1 MSNRNE
7 RNRVKNLK
15 RIQKLLGNDFHINSD
30 RGGFAAYR
38 FNPNNKDE
46 AIYVHLRPMGTEW
59 IISSPD
65 LGIDWQGT
73 PLRVGV
79 NLVRA
84 TCLLVA

>member
-7 RNRVKNLK
+7 RNRVKTLK
-15 RIQKLLGNDFHINSD
+15 RIQKLLGNDFHINSY

-46 AIYVHLRPMGTEW
+46 AIYVYLRPMGTEW
-59 IISSPD
+59 IISSPE

-84 TCLLVA
+84 TCLLVV

>member
-7 RNRVKNLK
+7 RNRLKSLK

-30 RGGFAAYR
+30 RWGFAAYR
-38 FNPNNKDE
+38 FNPENKDVS
-46 AIYVHLRPMGTEW
+46 IHVHLRPMGTEW
-59 IISSPD
+59 IISSPE

-79 NLVRA
+79 NRVHA
-84 TCLLVA
+84 ACLLVA

>member
-7 RNRVKNLK
+7 RNRLKSLK
-15 RIQKLLGNDFHINSD
+15 RIQKLLGNDFHVTSD

-38 FNPNNKDE
+38 FNPNNKDVS
-46 AIYVHLRPMGTEW
+46 IHVHLRPMGTEW
-59 IISSPD
+59 IISSAE

-79 NLVRA
+79 NRVRA
-84 TCLLVA
+84 TCLLVV